1 MLDRPDPMVQPAAEV
16 LRHISHEALNAGQGI
31 RRIRRLF
38 GAHCTGH
45 TDCDLAEVVAELL
58 PVLQLLA
65 ERRGTK
71 LALAVQADLPK
82 VAIDRLRVQHV
93 LFALA
98 QNAFEAP
105 THNGELPNVRID
117 VTGDRYG
124 VQVAIEDRGVG
135 IADDAREHLF
145 RPSFNLLWRATP
157 AAARS

>member
-38 GAHCTGH
+38 GAHRTGH

-117 VTGDRYG
+117 VTGARYG